1 MSDLSQLH
9 SDNNIHSIGD
19 VLRTR
24 REELKLSLE
33 DVAQRLRIRLVFLK
47 ALEDGR
53 IDQLPGVAYAA
64 GFLKTYADF
73 LNLDGVALVKQ
84 FRQENQANTE
94 KPKLL
99 FPAPVPQS
107 GVPAG
112 VLIFFSLLIMVGA
125 YIGWY
130 KMSDHHQSPSETIP
144 PAPVQADQNAGQPQQ
159 MSPQIASIMPADH
172 PAPLPQDVNKPA
184 DINSSPNTSTNTNAV
199 SNAIPAT
206 PLTDSLKPASSDQ
219 SPLQPAV
226 QPPSPPE
233 ATTPPVAQKQ
243 PEQPLVIKAIAPS
256 WLQVKGKDGKVLY
269 QKVLKA
275 DETWEVPSDQ
285 DELVMTIGNPGV
297 VVLQKGDIQS
307 SPLGKKGRTLRRF
320 KLDAQKADKL
330 LHPEEP
336 SSTDS
341 SSASTTGDAAPQIK
355 KKPAAPKPVVSSKHD
370 VSADDLNAK
379 QLNH

>member
-33 DVAQRLRIRLVFLK
+33 EVSQRLRIRLVFLQ

-64 GFLKTYADF
+64 GFLRTYADF

-84 FRQENQANTE
+84 FRQENQANTT

-144 PAPVQADQNAGQPQQ
+144 PAPMQADQNSGQSQQ

-172 PAPLPQDVNKPA
+172 PAPLPQDANKPA
-184 DINSSPNTSTNTNAV
+184 DINSSPNTNTNTA
-199 SNAIPAT
+199 SNTIPAT

-226 QPPSPPE
+226 QPPAPSE
-233 ATTPPVAQKQ
+233 ATTPPVEQKQ
-243 PEQPLVIKAIAPS
+243 PEQPLLVKAIAPS

-269 QKVLKA
+269 QKVLKT

-285 DELVMTIGNPGV
+285 DEVVMTIGNPGV

-330 LHPEEP
+330 LHPDE
-336 SSTDS
+336 STTDS
-341 SSASTTGDAAPQIK
+341 SSSTTDDGVTQVKK
-355 KKPAAPKPVVSSKHD
+355 KKPVAPKPVVSSKHD

-379 QLNH
+379 QLNR

>member
-33 DVAQRLRIRLVFLK
+33 EVAQRLRIRLVFLK

-172 PAPLPQDVNKPA
+172 PAPLPQDANKPV
-184 DINSSPNTSTNTNAV
+184 DINPSANTNTNTA
-199 SNAIPAT
+199 SNTIPAT

-226 QPPSPPE
+226 QPPAPPV
-233 ATTPPVAQKQ
+233 TTPPVEQKQ
-243 PEQPLVIKAIAPS
+243 PEQPLLVKAIAPS

-307 SPLGKKGRTLRRF
+307 SPLGKKGKMLRRF

-336 SSTDS
+336 KTASSA
-341 SSASTTGDAAPQIK
+341 ASTTDDAVPVVK
-355 KKPAAPKPVVSSKHD
+355 KKTAAAKPAISSKHD